1 MAVFDVTKE
10 QPQEIDRVR
19 WCGSDVWDLVYN
31 TEGIFFSEAEIRFK
45 HTSTGFP
52 LVETKGEAEN
62 LIKALQKAIE
72 LGWVE

>member
-1 MAVFDVTKE
+1 MALFDVTKE
-10 QPQEIDRVR
+10 QPQEIDRIR
-19 WCGSDVWDLVYN
+19 WCGSDVWDFVYN
-31 TEGIFFSEAEIRFK
+31 SEGIFFYEAEIRFK
-45 HTSTGFP
+45 HAPTGFP